1 MNNEIVIPVQEL
13 KDALPGLNK
22 IVGNS
27 RNLPVLQS
35 VRVSRNA
42 EGEVTI
48 TATDLD
54 CMATFT
60 VKDTQ
65 PGPAV
70 DMLVPLEQLIKT
82 VKSMKVGTI
91 GLVPEG
97 KEKVKLRYSIGGN
110 LVEQNINTLR
120 VDEFPPAL
128 KVNQPSVPLEIGFGA
143 ALRQALECCSDDSSR
158 AILSGAFLDVTDKK
172 FHYVVGT
179 NGRFLYTANSFCF
192 DLQKSIIIPDSK
204 FLEWPQFMD
213 DEPSSLS
220 MEPGEDAAPAKDGRP
235 GRDATPGWV
244 KLESGQWTFITKEVY
259 GTFPDWKQVVPVTDS
274 KWTRVTLS
282 DQAIKQLLLVAPNL
296 PGNYSPSYPVRL
308 RITANHLNVEGH
320 NKDEEEWTSIPID
333 AEVQGKPVHAALNR
347 NYLLKALRFGLNQID
362 IEDPLS
368 PIVFSKG
375 GKKMVIM
382 PVNLDGSTRT
392 KAATATQ
399 PNPEAST
406 SAIPTTPPE
415 PTAPQE
421 EAETKTEKERTAT
434 MPRTPEATTPETAP
448 VTSQPIE
455 SPAYQHHGNG
465 NNNGNNGTGIKSLVE
480 HVEQIK
486 DDLKTVIR
494 NLSTV
499 IDAVKAAEKEKRT
512 NDKDIDAIRSK
523 LRQIQNVTI

>member
-22 IVGNS
+22 IVGNA

-70 DMLVPLEQLIKT
+70 DMLVPLEQLTKT

-110 LVEQNINTLR
+110 PVEHNINTLR
-120 VDEFPPAL
+120 VGEFPPAL

-235 GRDATPGWV
+235 ARDATPGWV

-259 GTFPDWKQVVPVTDS
+259 GKFPDWKQVIPITDS

-296 PGNYSPSYPVRL
+296 PGNDGVSHAVRL
-308 RITANHLNVEGH
+308 RISANHLNVEGH

-382 PVNLDGSTRT
+382 PVNLDGSART
-392 KAATATQ
+392 KATTSTQ

-406 SAIPTTPPE
+406 PAIPTTPPE

>member
-1 MNNEIVIPVQEL
+1 
-13 KDALPGLNK
+13 
-22 IVGNS
+22 
-27 RNLPVLQS
+27 
-35 VRVSRNA
+35 
-42 EGEVTI
+42 
-48 TATDLD
+48 
-54 CMATFT
+54 
-60 VKDTQ
+60 
-65 PGPAV
+65 
-70 DMLVPLEQLIKT
+70 
-82 VKSMKVGTI
+82 
-91 GLVPEG
+91 
-97 KEKVKLRYSIGGN
+97 
-110 LVEQNINTLR
+110 
-120 VDEFPPAL
+120 
-128 KVNQPSVPLEIGFGA
+128 
-143 ALRQALECCSDDSSR
+143 
-158 AILSGAFLDVTDKK
+158 
-172 FHYVVGT
+172 
-179 NGRFLYTANSFCF
+179 
-192 DLQKSIIIPDSK
+192 
-204 FLEWPQFMD
+204 
-213 DEPSSLS
+213 
-220 MEPGEDAAPAKDGRP
+220 
-235 GRDATPGWV
+235 
-244 KLESGQWTFITKEVY
+244 
-259 GTFPDWKQVVPVTDS
+259 VPVTDS